1 MGWEPAVT
9 WLEGSRV
16 KLITVLLLKPF
27 AYALFSK
34 TVALCVLMVGV
45 VFNRMG
51 GFVFCWKG
59 VENVCGLRVGI
70 GQGRVMLAS

>member
-1 MGWEPAVT
+1 M
-9 WLEGSRV
+9 EGSRV

-45 VFNRMG
+45 VFNRMRG
-51 GFVFCWKG
+51 A
-59 VENVCGLRVGI
+59 LSSA
-70 GQGRVMLAS
+70 GRVLKRCVVYGLGLGKGGLCLLFR